1 MLRIFC
7 IKNIILLSS
16 FAFVGYSNAPSISPN
31 ELPVGHVDQ
40 IYNEK
45 IEIEKVILVDD
56 LFVDSNITNDSG
68 LVLNTGVGEPP
79 YSDNTI
85 EVKGTPIKNGKYE
98 IILEGQTA
106 LLHKDLKC
114 KAPLI
119 EPNLRRNLG
128 KWST

>member
-16 FAFVGYSNAPSISPN
+16 FAFVGCGNAPSILPN

-85 EVKGTPIKNGKYE
+85 EVKGTP
-98 IILEGQTA
+98 
-106 LLHKDLKC
+106 LKMENM
-114 KAPLI
+114 KLY
-119 EPNLRRNLG
+119 
-128 KWST
+128 

>member
-1 MLRIFC
+1 MP
-7 IKNIILLSS
+7 KAS
-16 FAFVGYSNAPSISPN
+16 VGKP
-31 ELPVGHVDQ
+31 
-40 IYNEK
+40 YNVK

-98 IILEGQTA
+98 IILEGQTRNA
-106 LLHKDLKC
+106 YGGNINFRKKYDLIV
-114 KAPLI
+114 LQ
-119 EPNLRRNLG
+119 
-128 KWST
+128 

>member
-1 MLRIFC
+1 M
-7 IKNIILLSS
+7 
-16 FAFVGYSNAPSISPN
+16 
-31 ELPVGHVDQ
+31 GHVDQ

-85 EVKGTPIKNGKYE
+85 EGLCCTNLSVKGFSAI
-98 IILEGQTA
+98 
-106 LLHKDLKC
+106 
-114 KAPLI
+114 
-119 EPNLRRNLG
+119 
-128 KWST
+128 

>member
-98 IILEGQTA
+98 IILEEQTRNA
-106 LLHKDLKC
+106 YGGNINFRKKYDLIV
-114 KAPLI
+114 LQ
-119 EPNLRRNLG
+119 
-128 KWST
+128 

>member
-16 FAFVGYSNAPSISPN
+16 FAFVGCSNAPSISPN

-68 LVLNTGVGEPP
+68 LVLNTVLE
-79 YSDNTI
+79 SLLI
-85 EVKGTPIKNGKYE
+85 VIIQLKLKGPPIKNGKY
-98 IILEGQTA
+98 
-106 LLHKDLKC
+106 
-114 KAPLI
+114 
-119 EPNLRRNLG
+119 
-128 KWST
+128 

>member
-1 MLRIFC
+1 M
-7 IKNIILLSS
+7 
-16 FAFVGYSNAPSISPN
+16 
-31 ELPVGHVDQ
+31 GHVDQ

-85 EVKGTPIKNGKYE
+85 EVKGTPIKMENMKLY
-98 IILEGQTA
+98 
-106 LLHKDLKC
+106 
-114 KAPLI
+114 
-119 EPNLRRNLG
+119 
-128 KWST
+128 